1 MLLQLHIRHILLEE
15 LSLQLLDNRPELC
28 IAELLR
34 VAADVL
40 DNTSTSLPEQQRVA

>member
-15 LSLQLLDNRPELC
+15 LALQLLDNCPQLC

-34 VAADVL
+34 VTTDVL
-40 DNTSTSLPEQQRVA
+40 DNTSTSLPKQQCVA